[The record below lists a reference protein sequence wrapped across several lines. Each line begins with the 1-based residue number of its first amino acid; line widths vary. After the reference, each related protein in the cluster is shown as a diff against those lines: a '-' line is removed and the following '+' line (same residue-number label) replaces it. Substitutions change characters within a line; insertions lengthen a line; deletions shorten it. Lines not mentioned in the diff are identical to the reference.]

1 MKKITRSLDLT
12 IEIENAEVLI
22 TATEPQTG
30 EKSTVTAMYS
40 PGEHPEFDA
49 DIGQMLYEWLS
60 MWVSEE
66 RLTYEQRQIIID
78 NGWTIQNVNCPD
90 DGITVSVDIEAWS
103 PAGEDLCETIIIC
116 PGQTLAEAARSWA
129 DSFSV
134 DDHVM
139 LWADKRGTNGV
150 PSSIAELVDDAEAI
164 QKMMYALVEDLEKAE
179 KEDNDA

>member
-12 IEIENAEVLI
+12 VEIEDGEISI
-22 TATEPQTG
+22 TITEPQSG
-30 EKSTVTAMYS
+30 ESSTMTAQYS
-40 PGEHPEFDA
+40 PDEHPEFDG
-49 DIGQMLYEWLS
+49 DIGREIYEWLN

-66 RLTYEQRQIIID
+66 RLTPEQRQIIVD
-78 NGWTIQNVNCPD
+78 NGWIIQNVNCPD

-103 PAGEDLCETIIIC
+103 PAGEDLYETIIIC
-116 PGQTLAEAARSWA
+116 PDQTLAEAARSWA

-164 QKMMYALVEDLEKAE
+164 EKMMYALVEDLEKAE

>member
-1 MKKITRSLDLT
+1 M
-12 IEIENAEVLI
+12 
-22 TATEPQTG
+22 
-30 EKSTVTAMYS
+30 
-40 PGEHPEFDA
+40 
-49 DIGQMLYEWLS
+49 
-60 MWVSEE
+60 
-66 RLTYEQRQIIID
+66 TYELTERERKVIED
-78 NGWTIQNVNCPD
+78 LGWTIC
-90 DGITVSVDIEAWS
+90 SVIGDATEVCIRIENYS
-103 PAGEDLCETIIIC
+103 PAGEYLCEEIYVYKDD
-116 PGQTLAEAARSWA
+116 TLAEAARRWA